1 MENHINQITLVVKDY
16 DEAIAFYTQ
25 KLHFVLIEDT
35 VLSDSKRWVV
45 VAPKNSQCRLLLAK
59 AANEEQ
65 LKAVGNQTGGRVFL
79 FMNTDNF
86 EREHQ
91 NLLAHQITIVRQ
103 PRIENYGKVLVFED
117 LYGNLWDLI
126 EPVAK
131 PNLNYF
137 STAIL
142 AIKPEVDFDTAI
154 EALKKLQAE
163 TKLEAGNFLF
173 ELHSNTTDTKQII
186 VWEGFYSESDFQLHL
201 QSNHLQNFLK
211 QNVVD
216 FVSGYPAIRIV

>member
-25 KLHFVLIEDT
+25 KLHFDLIEDT
-35 VLSDSKRWVV
+35 VLSETKRWVV

-65 LKAVGNQTGGRVFL
+65 VKSVGNQTGGRVFL
-79 FMNTDNF
+79 FLYTDNLDR
-86 EREHQ
+86 ERQ
-91 NLLAHQITIVRQ
+91 NLINNKVNIVRELKQ
-103 PRIENYGKVLVFED
+103 ENYGKVLVFED

-131 PNLNYF
+131 TNSHYF

-173 ELHSNTTDTKQII
+173 ELHSNTTDAKQII

-201 QSNHLQNFLK
+201 QSNHLQDFLK

-216 FVSGYPAIRIV
+216 FVSGYPAKRIV

>member
-16 DEAIAFYTQ
+16 DEAITFYTQ
-25 KLHFVLIEDT
+25 KLHFDLIEDT
-35 VLSDSKRWVV
+35 VLSETKRWVV

-65 LKAVGNQTGGRVFL
+65 LKSVGNQTGGRIFL
-79 FMNTDNF
+79 FLNTDNL
-86 EREHQ
+86 ERERQ
-91 NLLAHQITIVRQ
+91 NLIDNKVNIVREPKQ
-103 PRIENYGKVLVFED
+103 KNYGKVLVFED

-126 EPVAK
+126 EPVSK
-131 PNLNYF
+131 TNSHYF

-154 EALKKLQAE
+154 EALKKLQAA

-173 ELHSNTTDTKQII
+173 ELHSNTNEAKQII

-201 QSNHLQNFLK
+201 QSNHLQDFLK

-216 FVSGYPAIRIV
+216 FVSGYPAKRIV

>member
-25 KLHFVLIEDT
+25 KLHFDLIEDT
-35 VLSDSKRWVV
+35 VLSETKRWVV
-45 VAPKNSQCRLLLAK
+45 VAPKNSQCQLLLAK

-65 LKAVGNQTGGRVFL
+65 LKSVGNQTGGRVFL
-79 FMNTDNF
+79 FLNTDNL
-86 EREHQ
+86 ERERQ
-91 NLLAHQITIVRQ
+91 NLIDNKVNIVREPKQ
-103 PRIENYGKVLVFED
+103 ENYGKVLVFED

-131 PNLNYF
+131 TNSHYF

-154 EALKKLQAE
+154 EALKKLQAK

-173 ELHSNTTDTKQII
+173 ELHSNTADAKQII

-201 QSNHLQNFLK
+201 QSNHLQYFLK
-211 QNVVD
+211 QNLVD
-216 FVSGYPAIRIV
+216 FISGYPATRMV

>member
-25 KLHFVLIEDT
+25 KLHFDLIEDT
-35 VLSDSKRWVV
+35 VLSETKRWVV

-59 AANEEQ
+59 AANQEQ
-65 LKAVGNQTGGRVFL
+65 LKSVGNQSGGRVFL
-79 FMNTDNF
+79 FLNTDNL
-86 EREHQ
+86 ERESQ
-91 NLLAHQITIVRQ
+91 NLIDNKVNIIREPKQ
-103 PRIENYGKVLVFED
+103 ENYGKVLVFED

-126 EPVAK
+126 EPAAK
-131 PNLNYF
+131 TNSHYF

-154 EALKKLQAE
+154 EVLKKLQAE

-173 ELHSNTTDTKQII
+173 ELHSNTTDAKQII

-201 QSNHLQNFLK
+201 QSNHLQDFLK
-211 QNVVD
+211 QNMVD
-216 FVSGYPAIRIV
+216 FVSGYPAKRIV

>member
-16 DEAIAFYTQ
+16 DEAIAFYTKQ
-25 KLHFVLIEDT
+25 LHFDLIEDT

-59 AANEEQ
+59 AANGEQ
-65 LKAVGNQTGGRVFL
+65 LKSVGNQTGGRVFL
-79 FMNTDNF
+79 FMNTDNL
-86 EREHQ
+86 EKEHQ
-91 NLLAHQITIVRQ
+91 NLVENKVNIVREPKQ
-103 PRIENYGKVLVFED
+103 ENYGKVLVFED

-131 PNLNYF
+131 TNSLYF

-142 AIKPEVDFDTAI
+142 AIKPEVDFDRAI

-173 ELHSNTTDTKQII
+173 ELHSNTTDAKQII
-186 VWEGFYSESDFQLHL
+186 VWEGFYSEFDFQAHLNSVHL
-201 QSNHLQNFLK
+201 QDFLK
-211 QNVVD
+211 QNLVD

>member
-16 DEAIAFYTQ
+16 DEAIAFYTKQ
-25 KLHFVLIEDT
+25 LHFDLIEDT

-59 AANEEQ
+59 AANGEQ
-65 LKAVGNQTGGRVFL
+65 LKSVGNQTGGRVFL
-79 FMNTDNF
+79 FMNTDNL

-91 NLLAHQITIVRQ
+91 NLVENKVNIVREPKQ
-103 PRIENYGKVLVFED
+103 ENYGKVLVFED

-131 PNLNYF
+131 TNSLYF

-142 AIKPEVDFDTAI
+142 AIKPEVDFDRAI

-173 ELHSNTTDTKQII
+173 ELHSNTTDAKQII
-186 VWEGFYSESDFQLHL
+186 VWEGFYSEFDFQAHLNSVHL
-201 QSNHLQNFLK
+201 QDFLK
-211 QNVVD
+211 QNLVD

>member
-16 DEAIAFYTQ
+16 DEAITFYTQ
-25 KLHFVLIEDT
+25 KLHFDLIEDT
-35 VLSDSKRWVV
+35 VLSDTKRWVV
-45 VAPKNSQCRLLLAK
+45 VAPNNSQCQLLLAK

-65 LKAVGNQTGGRVFL
+65 LKSVGNQTGGRVFL
-79 FMNTDNF
+79 FLNTDNL

-91 NLLAHQITIVRQ
+91 NLIDNKVNIVREPKQ
-103 PRIENYGKVLVFED
+103 ENYGKVLVFED

-131 PNLNYF
+131 TNSHYF

-154 EALKKLQAE
+154 EALKKLQAA

-173 ELHSNTTDTKQII
+173 ELHLNSADAKQII

-201 QSNHLQNFLK
+201 QSNHLQDFLK

-216 FVSGYPAIRIV
+216 FVSGYPAKRIV

>member
-25 KLHFVLIEDT
+25 KLHFDLIEDT
-35 VLSDSKRWVV
+35 VLSETKRWVV

-65 LKAVGNQTGGRVFL
+65 LKSVGDQTGGRVFL
-79 FMNTDNF
+79 FLNTDNL
-86 EREHQ
+86 ERERQ
-91 NLLAHQITIVRQ
+91 NLINNKVNIVRELKQ
-103 PRIENYGKVLVFED
+103 ENYGKVLVFED

-131 PNLNYF
+131 TNSHYF

-142 AIKPEVDFDTAI
+142 AIKPEVDFSTAI

-163 TKLEAGNFLF
+163 TKLEAGNYLF
-173 ELHSNTTDTKQII
+173 ELHSNTTDAKQII

-201 QSNHLQNFLK
+201 QSSHLQDFLK

-216 FVSGYPAIRIV
+216 FVSGYPAKRIV

>member
-25 KLHFVLIEDT
+25 KLHFDLIEDT
-35 VLSDSKRWVV
+35 VLSETKRWVV

-65 LKAVGNQTGGRVFL
+65 LKSIGNQTGGRVFL
-79 FMNTDNF
+79 FLNTDNL
-86 EREHQ
+86 ERERQ
-91 NLLAHQITIVRQ
+91 NLIDKKVKIVRESKQ
-103 PRIENYGKVLVFED
+103 EDYGKVLVFED

-131 PNLNYF
+131 TNLHYF

-173 ELHSNTTDTKQII
+173 ELHSNTTDAKQII

-201 QSNHLQNFLK
+201 QSNHLQDFLK

-216 FVSGYPAIRIV
+216 FVSGYPAKRIV

>member
-25 KLHFVLIEDT
+25 KLYFDLIEDT
-35 VLSDSKRWVV
+35 VLSETKRWVV

-65 LKAVGNQTGGRVFL
+65 LKSVGNQTGGRIFL
-79 FMNTDNF
+79 FLNTDNL
-86 EREHQ
+86 ERERQ
-91 NLLAHQITIVRQ
+91 NLIDNKVKIVRESKQ
-103 PRIENYGKVLVFED
+103 ENYGKVLVFED

-126 EPVAK
+126 EPIVK
-131 PNLNYF
+131 SNSHYF

-154 EALKKLQAE
+154 KALKKLQVE
-163 TKLEAGNFLF
+163 TKLESGNFLF
-173 ELHSNTTDTKQII
+173 ELHSNTTDAKQII

-201 QSNHLQNFLK
+201 QSNHLQDFLK

-216 FVSGYPAIRIV
+216 FVSGYPSKRIV